1 MTLTPL
7 HIFLVIS
14 AVWRLSSL
22 FANEDGPFSVFAG
35 IRNIAEQLCKK
46 NKLCAALK
54 LYDGL
59 TCEWCNSILLAGPIV
74 AAWWYFGDSI
84 VLIVTPLA
92 VSTWTIVIKYLIQ
105 TLEQI
110 REYAEK
116 VNRQADE
123 PALLQYSEKHR
134 AYYYTK

>member
-14 AVWRLSSL
+14 AVWRLASL
-22 FANEDGPFSVFAG
+22 FANEDGPFSVFAR
-35 IRNIAEQLCKK
+35 IRDVAKELCRR
-46 NKLCAALK
+46 NRLCAAFK

-59 TCEWCNSILLAGPIV
+59 TCEWCNSIWFAGPIV
-74 AAWWYFGDSI
+74 AAWWYFGDSV
-84 VLIVTPLA
+84 VLILTILA
-92 VSTWTIVIKYLIQ
+92 ISTWAIVVKYLIQ

-116 VNRQADE
+116 MNRQADT
-123 PALLQYSEKHR
+123 QKYR
-134 AYYYTK
+134 AYTK